1 MVNKTVYLDN
11 AATTPLSPGAF
22 DAMRPWLEK
31 QYGNPS
37 SLYRLGREAKKA
49 IEKARQQVADA
60 IHAEPDEIF
69 FTGSGSEAD
78 NWVISNVPHGEF
90 ILTTPIEHHAIL
102 NAIHDFDDTCSLYF
116 EVGQDGVCRPFS
128 KERAKRMRFVY
139 YPTLCTAM
147 LLNNE
152 LGTIQPI
159 GQMFEG
165 FCGNGILHH
174 TDAVQAVG
182 HMPVDVKKMDID
194 LLSMSAHKFNGPK
207 GVGVL
212 YVRRGTSIAPFIH
225 GGAQENGMRAGTENV
240 AGIVGMG
247 QAIAEAV
254 ENMEERKDHILRMK
268 RLFVDLC
275 EEEQIDMRQNV
286 PFNESGILSVRFPGT
301 DAEALLLTLD
311 NFGVCASAGSACNSR
326 SIEASHVLRAIGLD
340 EAAARS
346 TIRFS
351 FGHQNTE
358 ADVLFAVAAL
368 KNSLQLLEVAPA

>member
-22 DAMRPWLEK
+22 DAMRPWLEE

-37 SLYRLGREAKKA
+37 SLYRMGREARKA
-49 IEKARQQVADA
+49 VERAREQVAGA

-69 FTGSGSEAD
+69 FTGSGTEAN
-78 NWVISNVPHGEF
+78 NWVISGVKGGEF
-90 ILTTPIEHHAIL
+90 VLTTLIEHHAIL
-102 NAIHDFDDTCSLYF
+102 NSLKAFDPACSLYYRI
-116 EVGQDGVCRPFS
+116 GKDGVCIPFTNA
-128 KERAKRMRFVY
+128 EADFIRFRN
-139 YPTLCTAM
+139 YPALCTAM

-152 LGTIQPI
+152 LGTVQPI
-159 GQMFEG
+159 RKLFDG
-165 FCGNGILHH
+165 FRGSGMLHH

-182 HMPVDVKKMDID
+182 HMPIDVKELGVD

-207 GVGVL
+207 GVGAL
-212 YVRRGTSIAPFIH
+212 YVKRGTPLPPFIH
-225 GGAQENGMRAGTENV
+225 GGAQESGKRAGTENV

-254 ENMEERKDHILRMK
+254 EHMEERNEHVLRMK
-268 RLFVDLC
+268 RLFVDMC

-286 PFNESGILSVRFPGT
+286 PFNESGILSVCFPGV
-301 DAEALLLTLD
+301 DAESLLLTLD
-311 NFGVCASAGSACNSR
+311 NFGVCASAGSACNSS
-326 SIEASHVLRAIGLD
+326 SIEASHVLRAIGLN
-340 EAAARS
+340 EAQARS

-358 ADVLFAVAAL
+358 ADIEHAVSAL
-368 KNSLQLLEVAPA
+368 KNSLQLLEVKPA